1 MISTNPTAAPLAGLQ
16 GALDPTR
23 AVAPVAGVDPQSLPQ
38 EDFAAVFKA
47 MLVNVSQSQQH
58 AHALTEAFDR
68 GEHQDLL
75 GAMVA
80 QQKAKLAFQ
89 TTLQI
94 RNKLAAAYQDIMNMP
109 V

>member
-1 MISTNPTAAPLAGLQ
+1 MIATNATPAPITELPGVQNL
-16 GALDPTR
+16 TR
-23 AVAPVAGVDPQSLPQ
+23 TVTPAVDADPQNPPQ

-47 MLVNVSQSQQH
+47 MLANVNQFQNH
-58 AHALTEAFDR
+58 ARTLTEAFDR

-75 GAMVA
+75 GTMIA

-94 RNKLAAAYQDIMNMP
+94 RNKLTAAYQDIMNMP

>member
-1 MISTNPTAAPLAGLQ
+1 MISTNSISAPIAGLS

-23 AVAPVAGVDPQSLPQ
+23 AVSPAAGVDPQNPAK
-38 EDFAAVFKA
+38 EDFATVFKG
-47 MLVNVSQSQQH
+47 MLASVNQSQQH
-58 AHALTEAFDR
+58 ARTLTEAFER

-75 GAMVA
+75 GTMIA
-80 QQKAKLAFQ
+80 QQKASLAFQ
-89 TTLQI
+89 STLQI

>member
-1 MISTNPTAAPLAGLQ
+1 MISTNPPSAPIAGLS
-16 GALDPTR
+16 GAQEATR
-23 AVAPVAGVDPQSLPQ
+23 AVVPAANTDPQTLAG

-47 MLVNVSQSQQH
+47 MLANVNQSQQH
-58 AHALTEAFDR
+58 ARTRTEAFDR

-75 GAMVA
+75 GAMIA
-80 QQKAKLAFQ
+80 QQQAKLAFQ

-94 RNKLAAAYQDIMNMP
+94 RNKLTAAYQDIMNMP